1 MKQEA
6 QLEYA
11 GFWLRVWASLIDT
24 VLMMLITVPTLL
36 AIYGRAYWD
45 YDGLVYGPA
54 DFVISYILPAVLVIA
69 LWCKLGNTPGKMAI
83 GATIVDARTG
93 GKPTVTQFIIRYVGY
108 YLSLVVL
115 FLGYIWVGIDARKQG
130 WHDKLAGTVVVRRKP
145 GASEPVSFEGMPST

>member
-6 QLEYA
+6 DLEYT

-24 VLMMLITVPTLL
+24 VLLLLITMPALF
-36 AIYGRAYWD
+36 AIYGRD
-45 YDGLVYGPA
+45 YLHYEGYYGPA
-54 DFVISYILPAVLVIA
+54 DFVISYVIPAILVIA
-69 LWCKLGNTPGKMAI
+69 LWSKLGSTPGKMAI

-108 YLSLVVL
+108 YLSLL
-115 FLGYIWVGIDARKQG
+115 GFFLGFFWIGIDARKQG

-145 GASEPVSFEGMPST
+145 GAGTPVSFEGMPST